1 MLFTPYCLRS
11 SDIWLTEPLEPI
23 RQLRPFLATV
33 GEFADE
39 QRERLGVSR
48 NPKRAAIHR
57 IEPRVLD

>member
-1 MLFTPYCLRS
+1 MCEHSRS

-23 RQLRPFLATV
+23 RQLRSFLATV

-48 NPKRAAIHR
+48 NPKRAAIQR